1 VLNFH
6 DIIFAVKGMEQ
17 LHDLRVSRI
26 IRLCSPKALK
36 EKIPVNDRA
45 AATVAGGRHEVENI
59 LTGQD
64 ARLIVIVGPCS
75 IHDTDAAR
83 EYAAKLA
90 LLRKELEQDLC
101 ILMRVYF
108 EKPRTSVG
116 WKGFINDPHL
126 DDTYDIEHGLFH
138 ARKLLLEI
146 NEMGL
151 PAATEFLDPISPQYV
166 ADLISWAAIGARTI
180 ESQTHRQMASGL
192 SMPVGFKNST
202 DGRIN
207 VAVDAIRSA
216 MHPHSFL
223 GIDQEGHSSVITT
236 KGNPFG
242 HLVLRGGDK
251 PNYDAASIAAAE
263 VLIEKAC
270 LDQSILVD
278 LSHANSG
285 KKHQQQLNVW
295 EDILGQKKNGNR
307 SIAGVMIESNLFC
320 GNQPFPEDREKLR
333 YGVSITDECLSWEE
347 TDRML
352 HEGALTMARLLRGQ
366 SAS

>member
-1 VLNFH
+1 
-6 DIIFAVKGMEQ
+6 MEQ

-36 EKIPVNDRA
+36 EKLPVNDRA

-59 LTGQD
+59 LTGQNS
-64 ARLIVIVGPCS
+64 RLIVIVGPCS

-83 EYAAKLA
+83 EYAGKLA
-90 LLRKELEQDLC
+90 LLRQELAQDLC

-126 DDTYDIEHGLFH
+126 DDTYDIEHGLYH

-151 PAATEFLDPISPQYV
+151 PAATEFLDPITPQYV

-242 HLVLRGGDK
+242 HLVLRGGGK
-251 PNYDAASIAAAE
+251 PNYDAASISGAE
-263 VLIEKAC
+263 VLIEKAG

-285 KKHQQQLNVW
+285 KKHQQQLKVW
-295 EDILGQKKNGNR
+295 EDILGQKTQGNR
-307 SIAGVMIESNLFC
+307 SIAGVMIESNLYC
-320 GNQPFPEDREKLR
+320 GNQPFPEEREKLR

-347 TDRML
+347 TERML
-352 HEGALTMARLLRGQ
+352 REGAETIGKLLHKQEVR
-366 SAS
+366 